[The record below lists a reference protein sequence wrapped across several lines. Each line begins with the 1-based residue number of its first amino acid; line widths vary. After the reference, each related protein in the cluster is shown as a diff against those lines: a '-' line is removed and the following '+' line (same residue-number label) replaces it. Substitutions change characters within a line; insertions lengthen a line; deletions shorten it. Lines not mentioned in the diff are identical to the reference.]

1 MPVFG
6 STVLGATELVDASGL
21 AEAGPGSSS
30 SGMLSA
36 LASQPVAIDDAG
48 GVLAMNAHTYE
59 AQSLPGLGSCRFVGG
74 ETGGEL
80 EFSLVW
86 PRCPMNDHAY
96 VAQSMPP
103 RRGAGAQGT
112 G

>member
-1 MPVFG
+1 MPGVGSMLGVAKRVGASESTEAVPGSG
-6 STVLGATELVDASGL
+6 STGTLFAS
-21 AEAGPGSSS
+21 
-30 SGMLSA
+30 
-36 LASQPVAIDDAG
+36 ASQPVAIGDPG

>member
-1 MPVFG
+1 MLGVAKRVGASESTEAVPGSG
-6 STVLGATELVDASGL
+6 STGTLFAS
-21 AEAGPGSSS
+21 
-30 SGMLSA
+30 
-36 LASQPVAIDDAG
+36 ASQPVAIGDPG